1 MSYLSG
7 MKKWSLSLLM
17 VFWAWLLPAQNTAML
32 FLPVNRN
39 AATVSRWCT
48 NASQPSVEMLYE
60 IAQWLD
66 VDIRDLLNKTK

>member
-1 MSYLSG
+1 MTEKGRSNL
-7 MKKWSLSLLM
+7 
-17 VFWAWLLPAQNTAML
+17 WLADRLG
-32 FLPVNRN
+32 RN

-66 VDIRDLLNKTK
+66 VDIRELLNKTK

>member
-1 MSYLSG
+1 MAIRQLNRIKTVLTEKGRSNL
-7 MKKWSLSLLM
+7 
-17 VFWAWLLPAQNTAML
+17 WLADRL
-32 FLPVNRN
+32 NRN

>member
-1 MSYLSG
+1 MAVRQLNRIKTVLTEKGRSNL
-7 MKKWSLSLLM
+7 
-17 VFWAWLLPAQNTAML
+17 WLADRL
-32 FLPVNRN
+32 NRN

-48 NASQPSVEMLYE
+48 NASQPSVEMLYD

>member
-1 MSYLSG
+1 MAVRQLNRIKTVLTEKGRSNI
-7 MKKWSLSLLM
+7 
-17 VFWAWLLPAQNTAML
+17 WLADRL
-32 FLPVNRN
+32 NRN

>member
-1 MSYLSG
+1 MAVRQLNRIKTVLTEKGRSNLWLSDR
-7 MKKWSLSLLM
+7 L
-17 VFWAWLLPAQNTAML
+17 
-32 FLPVNRN
+32 NRN